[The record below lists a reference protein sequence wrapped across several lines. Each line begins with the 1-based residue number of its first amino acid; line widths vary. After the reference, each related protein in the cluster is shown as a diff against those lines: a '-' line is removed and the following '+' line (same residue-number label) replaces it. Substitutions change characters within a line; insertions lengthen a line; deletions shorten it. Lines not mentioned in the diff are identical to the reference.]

1 MNPLFADTF
10 YWIALFS
17 IRDRWHGRVAAFDD
31 ALDATDQLYTT
42 DEVCTEFLTY
52 YSTATPRLR
61 TRAARYVQTLLDTPD
76 LVVIPQTRTGFL
88 HALALYLTR
97 PDKHYSLT
105 DCASM
110 QVMRHEGLTDVL
122 TNDRHFTQEGFQI
135 MFP

>member
-1 MNPLFADTF
+1 MRRFFVDTF

-17 IRDRWHGRVAAFDD
+17 ARDRWHGRVMAFDD
-31 ALDATDQLYTT
+31 TLDATDQLYAT
-42 DEVCTEFLTY
+42 DEVLTALLTY

-61 TRAARYVQTLLDTPD
+61 TRAARYVQTLLDTPG
-76 LVVIPQTRTGFL
+76 LTVIPQSRTGFL
-88 HALALYLTR
+88 QALTLYLTR

-105 DCASM
+105 DCGSM
-110 QVMRHEGLTDVL
+110 QVMRREGLTDVL